1 MAITPV
7 QGAPVPPSAPAIAQ
21 PAAQPQACPAC
32 PLVDS
37 SATNAVKI
45 VINEPKVIAKTSS
58 QPQPSQAPCNCD
70 TCTKSFIA

>member
-1 MAITPV
+1 MAVTPV
-7 QGAPVPPSAPAIAQ
+7 QG
-21 PAAQPQACPAC
+21 PQAQAYSASPMA
-32 PLVDS
+32 DS

-58 QPQPSQAPCNCD
+58 QPTPPQCNCE

>member
-7 QGAPVPPSAPAIAQ
+7 QGAQVQASTPTIAQ
-21 PAAQPQACPAC
+21 PTVQPQACPAC

-58 QPQPSQAPCNCD
+58 QLAPQPPCNCD

>member
-7 QGAPVPPSAPAIAQ
+7 QSPQTQAYPVS
-21 PAAQPQACPAC
+21 

-58 QPQPSQAPCNCD
+58 QPPQAPQPQPSQAPCNCE